1 MALTKLTADM
11 NNHQSLPD
19 KPALSAEEL
28 QILFDKAPNDIKDF
42 INQIL
47 IVELDKIVTEL
58 KDGKIEVSKIIN
70 DLTTGGA
77 TNVASAEMVKQLQNN
92 KMNKTEAQTELAKK
106 SNTGHTHTRAN
117 ITDFSHTHDDRYYTE
132 SEINIMLNGKA
143 NSSHTH
149 STSQVTG
156 LKSGA
161 TTQITSG
168 SSNPSGGSN
177 GDVYIQY
184 F

>member
-11 NNHQSLPD
+11 NNHQSLPN

-77 TNVASAEMVKQLQNN
+77 TNVASAEMVKKLENN
-92 KMNKTEAQTELAKK
+92 K
-106 SNTGHTHTRAN
+106 SNIGHTHTKANITDFSHTHTKAN

-132 SEINIMLNGKA
+132 SEINKKLNEKA

-149 STSQVTG
+149 TTANITG
-156 LKSGA
+156 LKTGA
-161 TTQITSG
+161 TTQISTGTSA
-168 SSNPSGGSN
+168 PSGGSN